1 MKLGQEDISSEEL
14 YRSVLGTAERVCQAI
29 FGLEDVLSQG
39 DDTEYDAQA
48 VEQTKAA
55 TKATVIE
62 ALAFEEGRDWGRADV
77 LRFIHLLALP
87 KGRKAI
93 FRALRLLDTSF
104 SRAFLDHLLEN
115 LEYLNVFRPNIAA
128 TEVDSFVNLLLSPLV
143 PFVSDAPS
151 RYIVN
156 TIKAFFAKPS
166 FLWLFFSRPGVILL
180 CILMS
185 RIEICKSAQGGDVE
199 SDPILGVEWP
209 EFARQLFD
217 LLSDRLMDLFNV
229 PSLRS
234 PAAAGLKN
242 AFDGGD
248 YYVWQFL
255 ALLALN
261 VDAEAKKTMI
271 VELREKIMA
280 VVQHGSQKDLSH
292 LNIFLNVLGLDASQ
306 LAGN

>member
-1 MKLGQEDISSEEL
+1 MKLAQDDISSEEL
-14 YRSVLGTAERVCQAI
+14 YLSVLGKAEKVSQAV
-29 FGLEDVLSQG
+29 FGLEDVLGQG
-39 DDTEYDAQA
+39 DDTDYDAQA
-48 VEQTKAA
+48 VEQTKAS
-55 TKATVIE
+55 TKATVME
-62 ALAFEEGRDWGRADV
+62 ALGFDAGREWGRADV

-93 FRALRLLDTSF
+93 FRALRHLDAAF
-104 SRAFLDHLLEN
+104 SRAFLDRLVDN
-115 LEYLNVFRPNIAA
+115 MEYLGVFRPNIAT

-151 RYIVN
+151 RYIVD
-156 TIKAFFAKPS
+156 TIKAFYAKPS

-185 RIEICKSAQGGDVE
+185 RLEICKSALGGDVE
-199 SDPILGVEWP
+199 ADPVLGAEWP
-209 EFARQLFD
+209 EFAKQLFD

-234 PAAAGLKN
+234 PSAASHKG
-242 AFDGGD
+242 FDGGD

-261 VDAEAKKTMI
+261 VDPEAKKTMI

-280 VVQHGSQKDLSH
+280 IVQHGSAKDLSH

-306 LAGN
+306 LAGI